1 LKAWMQ
7 VPRLPVDKGVEIVGL
22 GLYVEELGA
31 LLVADLHLG
40 YEEALSE
47 QGVFLPPVQLAEI
60 KETLEA
66 MVREVG
72 AGRLILLGDV
82 KHEFG
87 DVTRLEWRETLEL
100 LEFLTRDLGLRV
112 EVVRGNHDNYL
123 IPILK
128 RLGIP
133 LHDPYLLEAGWLLYH
148 GHKPLPVEAYTEKV
162 SNVALGHEHPALL
175 LRDELGARV
184 KLKALLAGEHAGK
197 KVYVLPAVSPLMPG
211 TEVNVE
217 REPLTPLL
225 RETGLDSFRVYAV
238 DMEAGIFDFG
248 ELRFLKLASSPSLF

>member
-1 LKAWMQ
+1 MQ
-7 VPRLPVDKGVEIVGL
+7 VPRLPVDEGVEIVGL

-40 YEEALSE
+40 YEEALAE
-47 QGVFLPPVQLAEI
+47 QGVFLPPVQLGEI

-66 MVREVG
+66 MVREAG
-72 AGRLILLGDV
+72 AGRLIVLGDV

-100 LEFLTRDLGLRV
+100 LEFLTRDLGLAV

-123 IPILK
+123 IPVLK
-128 RLGIP
+128 RMGIP

-148 GHKPLPVEAYTEKV
+148 GHKPLPVEAYSEKV
-162 SNVALGHEHPALL
+162 SRVVMGHEHPALL

-197 KVYVLPAVSPLMPG
+197 KVFVLPALSPLMPG

-217 REPLTPLL
+217 RELLTPLL
-225 RETGLDSFRVYAV
+225 RETGLDDFRVYAV

-248 ELRFLKLASSPSLF
+248 ELRFLKLAASPFSF